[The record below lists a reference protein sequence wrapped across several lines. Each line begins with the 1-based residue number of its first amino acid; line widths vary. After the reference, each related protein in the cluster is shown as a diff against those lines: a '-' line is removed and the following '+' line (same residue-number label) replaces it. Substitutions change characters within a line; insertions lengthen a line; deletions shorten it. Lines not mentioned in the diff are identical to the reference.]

1 MEALHE
7 PTWRK
12 AGIFEAIKAS
22 TFKIHKNPSLIQALV
37 EKWCPE
43 TKSFV
48 FPWGEATVTLEDVM
62 VLLGFSVLGSPVVAP
77 LENSEM
83 RDAVDKLEKAK
94 TKILAVKG
102 GQVSQLQWT
111 SRFRDRGGDESLE
124 HEAFLAMWLSVLVF
138 PDMSRRS
145 ISKHVFPVAVRLARG
160 ERIALAPAVLAGVYR
175 DLSRISGFGRGDCD
189 RKLNSK
195 SLLKLVQVWTWER
208 FKNVRP
214 KAKKI
219 PKGEPRI
226 SRWDGL
232 QKEYEN
238 VRLSLDDFEWRPY
251 TKPLHNWN
259 PLRVY
264 VEEAMWVTVDN
275 SLDDEFVAFA
285 RCVRSSKLVGI
296 GFVEDYYPNRV
307 AMQFG
312 FSQDLPGLVT
322 HHSNFT
328 EKEAWDDYN
337 KSLVGLKLYM
347 PSRLAAGS
355 VTTRYRDWWLKSVSR
370 FLGFEESNET
380 SNASNKV
387 DDDASPEVLPLSQV
401 LQKLG
406 EGFPAK
412 FKRSRKLR
420 IARRMGSEIEKCK
433 IGDCGASVSVDV
445 PLSELFHK
453 ELAKRTSEDL
463 RDKRG
468 KKKDGGDA
476 SGSLGIRRRDN
487 NDSRICQELASGDAE
502 TLEPQEI
509 EKTNEEGT
517 RSEAEETVVMI
528 SFVGDTVLSPPKGGQ
543 ICVDVNE
550 SNNPEKKKILV
561 EDAGDTSE
569 SLGRR
574 RDKEYNNDSRICQEL
589 AYGDDEAVAPQEIEP
604 HTEEETRSVVEE
616 IPVLIP
622 CVGDT
627 VMPPLNAGQ
636 TCDDVK
642 GSNNPEKKKKKKTV
656 VDAGTKEAE
665 CLLRKAR
672 ENQRSNEM
680 EERLKQRK
688 LTTEELALT
697 LEARMMKVEKTLA
710 TIRNWKT
717 KINHFQTGVSA

>member
-1 MEALHE
+1 MDSSVEKMRDPCCLMKTHFLKPYVTSIDGPVAELPRRHRGVSVSSSGLKVLSLRDSTNGFVYPDRNFRSWTRKMEALHE

-468 KKKDGGDA
+468 K
-476 SGSLGIRRRDN
+476 
-487 NDSRICQELASGDAE
+487 
-502 TLEPQEI
+502 
-509 EKTNEEGT
+509 
-517 RSEAEETVVMI
+517 
-528 SFVGDTVLSPPKGGQ
+528 
-543 ICVDVNE
+543 
-550 SNNPEKKKILV
+550 
-561 EDAGDTSE
+561 
-569 SLGRR
+569 
-574 RDKEYNNDSRICQEL
+574 
-589 AYGDDEAVAPQEIEP
+589 
-604 HTEEETRSVVEE
+604 
-616 IPVLIP
+616 
-622 CVGDT
+622 
-627 VMPPLNAGQ
+627 
-636 TCDDVK
+636 
-642 GSNNPEKKKKKKTV
+642 
-656 VDAGTKEAE
+656 
-665 CLLRKAR
+665 
-672 ENQRSNEM
+672 
-680 EERLKQRK
+680 
-688 LTTEELALT
+688 
-697 LEARMMKVEKTLA
+697 
-710 TIRNWKT
+710 
-717 KINHFQTGVSA
+717 